1 MDRLDRG
8 GIGEGGEGRERER
21 ERGVEN
27 RERIARASRGRWIFV
42 EKKEKLLGEGKA

>member
-1 MDRLDRG
+1 MDGWIDRLDRG
-8 GIGEGGEGRERER
+8 GKGEAERER